1 MSPSMRLRNDVR
13 TPNPR
18 NLIHVSG
25 TPLRAA
31 DRNRRKETTIT
42 ETELEQ
48 LAETLGITV
57 EDDHHGQLHPGD
69 LGGYIH
75 HNRLI
80 LLDPTLGAVNR
91 RCTLAHELAHA
102 IRGDIPCGNPH
113 FDARAERAADQIAA
127 ELLISH
133 TDYAAAEAL
142 YGAHDGAI
150 ARELGVTTHLLAVWR
165 DTYERQR
172 T

>member
-1 MSPSMRLRNDVR
+1 MTTMSLIS
-13 TPNPR
+13 NPPR
-18 NLIHVSG
+18 LIHISG
-25 TPLRAA
+25 TPLSAA
-31 DRNRRKETTIT
+31 SRNRRKETTIT

-57 EDDHHGQLHPGD
+57 EDDHHGHLHPGD
-69 LGGYIH
+69 LGGYVH

-102 IRGDIPCGNPH
+102 IRGDIPSGNPH

-127 ELLISH
+127 ELLISP
-133 TDYAAAEAL
+133 TEYAAAEAL
-142 YGAHDGAI
+142 YGAHPGAI
-150 ARELGVTTHLLAVWR
+150 AREIGVTTHLLAVWR
-165 DTYERQR
+165 NTYER
-172 T
+172 TVS

>member
-1 MSPSMRLRNDVR
+1 MFIC
-13 TPNPR
+13 NPPR
-18 NLIHVSG
+18 LIHISD
-25 TPLRAA
+25 TPLNTANQ
-31 DRNRRKETTIT
+31 NRRKETTIT

-57 EDDHHGQLHPGD
+57 EDDRHGNLHPGD
-69 LGGYIH
+69 FGGYIH
-75 HNRLI
+75 HHRLI

-102 IRGDIPCGNPH
+102 IRGDMPCGNPH
-113 FDARAERAADQIAA
+113 FDVRAERAADQIAA
-127 ELLISH
+127 KLLISH
-133 TDYAAAEAL
+133 AEYAAAEAL

-165 DTYERQR
+165 KTYKRQQP
-172 T
+172 

>member
-1 MSPSMRLRNDVR
+1 MRLRNDVR
-13 TPNPR
+13 TPNPPR
-18 NLIHVSG
+18 LIHISD
-25 TPLRAA
+25 TPLSAA
-31 DRNRRKETTIT
+31 SRNRRKETTIT

-57 EDDHHGQLHPGD
+57 EDDHHGHLHPGD

-102 IRGDIPCGNPH
+102 LRGDEPTGNPH
-113 FDARAERAADQIAA
+113 FDARSERAADYMAA
-127 ELLISH
+127 EMLISR
-133 TDYAAAEAL
+133 AEYELAERL
-142 YGAHDGAI
+142 HDGHEGAI
-150 ARELGVTTHLLAVWR
+150 ARELGVTRHLLATWKKMH
-165 DTYERQR
+165 ERVNQ
-172 T
+172 